1 LLVRKIYDIIYKEK
15 GRKSMKNISKILII
29 ILASISLFNIKT
41 VEAKSY
47 DLGISYQLFD
57 DDSTNVNEDKEKNTD
72 TDTGTVTYC
81 NDPAIKKPLVFI
93 GNIIN
98 IAKILLPLILIIFG
112 VIDFFKAVI
121 SLKPEELGK
130 SIKSLVMRTVAAVI
144 IFFIPTIISLV
155 FKLLDDWSLIKS
167 EYTVCSTCLLEPKN
181 CP

>member
-29 ILASISLFNIKT
+29 ILASISLFSIKT

-57 DDSTNVNEDKEKNTD
+57 NDSSNVTEESESNTN
-72 TDTGTVTYC
+72 TGTVTYC

-167 EYTVCSTCLLEPKN
+167 EYSVCSTCLLEPKN